1 MDIKQ
6 RKDNISIKYIG
17 YVAGKLGIASKKIV
31 IKEDNTN
38 TKKNVQKIISNS
50 K

>member
-1 MDIKQ
+1 MDNKE
-6 RKDNISIKYIG
+6 NISIKYIG

-31 IKEDNTN
+31 IKNDNNKQNSKDANKAN
-38 TKKNVQKIISNS
+38 TKS